1 VARAGDALSELIEAR
16 ELVLLVLGLAA
27 LGVVVLP
34 HVLSQRPLSYPVIFV
49 GVGAILFSLPHGIT
63 QPDPIRYAEATATL
77 TEIGVI
83 TALMGAGLAIN
94 RVPGWSSWSS
104 TVKLL
109 AITMPLSIAAVAG
122 LGWWVLGL
130 TPAAA
135 LLLGAVIAPTDPV
148 LASDVQV
155 AAPSKEEDDD
165 EVRFALTSEA
175 GLNDG
180 LAFPFTNLAIL
191 IAISGP
197 SPAAWLSEFVLFE
210 LGYKLTVGL
219 FSGWLV
225 GRGLAWAIFARH
237 SPVPGIRDGM
247 VALAATLIAYAGTEM
262 LGGYG
267 FLAVF
272 VAAVVIRNQERKHSY
287 LEVMHQ
293 FSDQVERLL
302 SAIVLILFGGA
313 LVSGILQDL
322 DWPVIALALGVVL
335 VVRPLAALVGLFRS
349 AMPPRERAAIA
360 FFGIRGVG
368 SFYYLAHASTQ
379 VDFLQIEQLWTITAL
394 VVVISVVVHGVTATP
409 AMAYIDRWAPGGRV
423 LVESLPS
430 SRPRERRP

>member
-1 VARAGDALSELIEAR
+1 MAPSRDALSELIEAR
-16 ELVLLVLGLAA
+16 ELVLFVLGLAA

-34 HVLSQRPLSYPVIFV
+34 HVLSQRPLSYPIIFV

-83 TALMGAGLAIN
+83 TALMGAGLALN
-94 RVPGWSSWSS
+94 RVPGWRSWGS
-104 TVKLL
+104 TVRLL

-122 LGWWVLGL
+122 LGWWVVGL

-155 AAPSKEEDDD
+155 SAPSKNEDDD

-191 IAISGP
+191 IAINGL
-197 SPAAWLSEFVLFE
+197 SPAAWLSEFVLIE
-210 LGYKLTVGL
+210 LGYKLIVGMCG
-219 FSGWLV
+219 GWLV
-225 GRGLAWAIFARH
+225 GRALAWAIFARH

-262 LGGYG
+262 MGGYG

-313 LVSGILQDL
+313 LVSGVLHAL
-322 DWPVIALALGVVL
+322 DWRAIALASGVVL
-335 VVRPLAALVGLFRS
+335 VVRPLAGFVGLFRS

-368 SFYYLAHASTQ
+368 SFYYLAYASTQ
-379 VDFLQIEQLWTITAL
+379 VDFLQINQLWTITAL
-394 VVVISVVVHGVTATP
+394 IVVISIVVHGVTATP
-409 AMAYIDRWAPGGRV
+409 AMAYIDRRATG
-423 LVESLPS
+423 
-430 SRPRERRP
+430 SRGSRS

>member
-1 VARAGDALSELIEAR
+1 MSELIEAR

-34 HVLSQRPLSYPVIFV
+34 HVLSQRPLSYPIVFV

-83 TALMGAGLAIN
+83 TALMGAGLALN
-94 RVPGWSSWSS
+94 RVPGWRSWGS
-104 TVKLL
+104 TVRLL
-109 AITMPLSIAAVAG
+109 AITMPLSIAAVAS
-122 LGWWVLGL
+122 LGWWVVGL

-155 AAPSKEEDDD
+155 SAPSKEGDDD

-191 IAISGP
+191 IAINGLA
-197 SPAAWLSEFVLFE
+197 PAAWLSEFVLIE
-210 LGYKLTVGL
+210 LGYKLIVGMS
-219 FSGWLV
+219 SGWLV
-225 GRGLAWAIFARH
+225 GRALAWAIFARH

-313 LVSGILQDL
+313 LVSGVLQAL
-322 DWPVIALALGVVL
+322 DWPAIALALGVVL
-335 VVRPLAALVGLFRS
+335 VVRPLAGLVGLFRS

-368 SFYYLAHASTQ
+368 SFYYLAYASTQ
-379 VDFLQIEQLWTITAL
+379 VDLLQIEQLWTITAL
-394 VVVISVVVHGVTATP
+394 IVVISIVVHGVTATP
-409 AMAYIDRWAPGGRV
+409 AMAYIDRRAAGGRG
-423 LVESLPS
+423 SRS
-430 SRPRERRP
+430 SASDSIHHP

>member
-1 VARAGDALSELIEAR
+1 VSGLIETN

-27 LGVVVLP
+27 FGVVLLP
-34 HVLSQRPLSYPVIFV
+34 HVLSRRPLSYPIIFV
-49 GVGAILFSLPHGIT
+49 AAGALLFSLPLGLPE
-63 QPDPIRYAEATATL
+63 PDPIEYAEATETL

-83 TALMGAGLAIN
+83 TALMGAGLALN
-94 RVPGWSSWSS
+94 RAPGWKSWAS
-104 TVKLL
+104 TTRLL
-109 AITMPLSIAAVAG
+109 AITMPLTIAAVAG
-122 LGWWVLGL
+122 LGWWALGL

-135 LLLGAVIAPTDPV
+135 ILLGAVLAPTDPV

-155 AAPSKEEDDD
+155 PAPDRDDTDDD

-191 IAISGP
+191 IA
-197 SPAAWLSEFVLFE
+197 VN
-210 LGYKLTVGL
+210 GL
-219 FSGWLV
+219 APSGWLGEFLLIEVVYRVTIGVLGGLVV
-225 GRGLAWAIFARH
+225 GRVLAWAIFTRR
-237 SPVPGIRDGM
+237 SPLPGIRDGM
-247 VALAATLIAYAGTEM
+247 IAFAATLIAYAGSEI

-293 FSDQVERLL
+293 FSDQIERLL

-313 LVSGILQDL
+313 LTSGILGSL
-322 DWPVIALALGVVL
+322 DWQGVLAAVVIVL
-335 VVRPLAALVGLFRS
+335 IVRPTAGIAGLARLP
-349 AMPPRERAAIA
+349 MPDRERAAIA

-368 SFYYLAHASTQ
+368 SFYYLAYASNQ
-379 VDFLQIEQLWTITAL
+379 VEFIQIEQLWAVTAL

-409 AMAYIDRWAPGGRV
+409 AMAYIDRRA
-423 LVESLPS
+423 ES
-430 SRPRERRP
+430 